1 MKEHETQ
8 CEIDRDSQSR
18 FSAEQYV
25 SNGYGFHLHRNMEIY
40 GVVHGEACVT
50 IGQETRVL
58 RDGEIAVVNS
68 LERHRYQI
76 ETEAEIFY
84 FHIGIK
90 YLRLF
95 NSVFGDSR
103 LPHFLTDTVYNAS
116 IYSLIADFFH
126 PAEEPSELVKN
137 GTVCLL
143 LDRIIKHY
151 GIAEKGFAGTGYDLI
166 EKVVQYIY
174 EHYAEELTLN
184 SLARQFCVTPNY
196 LSKRLSQ
203 YIGIDLRIFI
213 NDIRTEK
220 AMQMLDDPAY
230 SGKSLREISALCGF
244 QCVETFYKVRKRN
257 YSYQPLPETEHQS

>member
-1 MKEHETQ
+1 M
-8 CEIDRDSQSR
+8 
-18 FSAEQYV
+18 
-25 SNGYGFHLHRNMEIY
+25 M
-40 GVVHGEACVT
+40 
-50 IGQETRVL
+50 
-58 RDGEIAVVNS
+58 
-68 LERHRYQI
+68 
-76 ETEAEIFY
+76 
-84 FHIGIK
+84 
-90 YLRLF
+90 
-95 NSVFGDSR
+95 
-103 LPHFLTDTVYNAS
+103 
-116 IYSLIADFFH
+116 ADFYVKILLTEILRKKGV
-126 PAEEPSELVKN
+126 EENSLVKN
-137 GTVCLL
+137 AAFSE
-143 LDRIIKHY
+143 IY
-151 GIAEKGFAGTGYDLI
+151 E
-166 EKVVQYIY
+166 YIY